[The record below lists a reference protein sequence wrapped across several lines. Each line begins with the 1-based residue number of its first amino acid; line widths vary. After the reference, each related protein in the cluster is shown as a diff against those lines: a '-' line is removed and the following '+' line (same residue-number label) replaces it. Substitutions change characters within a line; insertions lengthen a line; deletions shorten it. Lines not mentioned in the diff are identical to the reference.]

1 VQQRNLK
8 KIKIKTPQSK
18 KHHGKNKLQKSSYG
32 TATGQKKLEI
42 EFKVAVLLSKKSK
55 TLSG

>member
-1 VQQRNLK
+1 MG
-8 KIKIKTPQSK
+8 KTSFKNRATAPQ
-18 KHHGKNKLQKSSYG
+18 LD
-32 TATGQKKLEI
+32 QKKLEI